1 MEFARCSICLVAQR
15 KQVNPGGG
23 RTVTCHVTPPFLCS
37 FLLTVPFFFYLL
49 TCRFVLFSFDYLIQY
64 QWFSKSAASMIL
76 LSCTVFDPLC
86 LSNLRTGF
94 DSWLFASLQPEIA
107 TSPPSSYLP
116 QFSFASCHTASFD
129 SAPLDPFVIL
139 YKCSPQ
145 SLVWL

>member
-1 MEFARCSICLVAQR
+1 MLDMFGDTARKNRGNKLTRGWKNSYVPCHT
-15 KQVNPGGG
+15 
-23 RTVTCHVTPPFLCS
+23 TVPLFLSPPCS
-37 FLLTVPFFFYLL
+37 FLLYMLIYF
-49 TCRFVLFSFDYLIQY
+49 IQY
-64 QWFSKSAASMIL
+64 QLFLKSAASMIL

-94 DSWLFASLQPEIA
+94 DSCLFASLQPEIA

-116 QFSFASCHTASFD
+116 QFSIASCRTASFD

>member
-23 RTVTCHVTPPFLCS
+23 RTVTCHVTQPFLCS
-37 FLLTVPFFFYLL
+37 FLLPVPFLYYLL
-49 TCRFVLFSFDYLIQY
+49 ICIYDTSVLHLI
-64 QWFSKSAASMIL
+64 
-76 LSCTVFDPLC
+76 VFDPLC

-94 DSWLFASLQPEIA
+94 ESCLFASLQPEIA

-129 SAPLDPFVIL
+129 SAPLDPFVSL
-139 YKCSPQ
+139 YKCSLQ